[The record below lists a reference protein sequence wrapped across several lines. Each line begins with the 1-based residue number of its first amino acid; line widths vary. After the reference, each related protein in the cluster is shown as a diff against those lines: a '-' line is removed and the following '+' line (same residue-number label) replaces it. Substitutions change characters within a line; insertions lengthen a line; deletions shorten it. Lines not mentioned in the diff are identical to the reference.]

1 MLSKDLDS
9 VPQKLQNGSDALEQ
23 LEAFLNSEPMPDFS
37 EAAERVWHRLELRG
51 FERLRPKAR
60 VFSPERVFSAFG
72 DSGQGIAAAAVI
84 VVVLGATLLFMQGTG
99 GFTPAL
105 FTGTVIDEVE
115 THAAALTVDD
125 IFRLLAEGREAPPV
139 TIQIPHS
146 GPFEMRGAPAI
157 RVGAESF
164 SAPLPR
170 SIESGNSQDSH

>member
-1 MLSKDLDS
+1 MVSRERDS
-9 VPQKLQNGSDALEQ
+9 VPPQFQNGSDASEQ
-23 LEAFLNSEPMPDFS
+23 LEAFLRSEPVPDFT

-84 VVVLGATLLFMQGTG
+84 VVVLGATLLFMHGTG
-99 GFTPAL
+99 GFTQTV
-105 FTGTVIDEVE
+105 FTGTAIDEGD
-115 THAAALTVDD
+115 THAAALSVDD
-125 IFRLLAEGREAPPV
+125 IFRLLVEGREAPPI

-157 RVGAESF
+157 RVGTESF
-164 SAPLPR
+164 SAPLPQ
-170 SIESGNSQDSH
+170 SMDSGNGQDVH